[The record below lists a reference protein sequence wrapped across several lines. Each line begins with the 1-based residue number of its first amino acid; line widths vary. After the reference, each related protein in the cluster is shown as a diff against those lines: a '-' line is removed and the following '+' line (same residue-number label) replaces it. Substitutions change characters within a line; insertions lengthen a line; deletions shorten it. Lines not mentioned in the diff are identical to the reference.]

1 MSSIEVVKYVGVSSL
16 ETPYVLVF
24 RDSRG
29 VLEVD
34 LRVPRGRMQAI
45 WVEEPH
51 KIEPFIPVHEWKMIF
66 YCE

>member
-1 MSSIEVVKYVGVSSL
+1 MSSIEVMKYVGVSSL
-16 ETPYVLVF
+16 ETPYVLLF

-34 LRVPRGRMQAI
+34 MSPRGRMQAI

-51 KIEPFIPVHEWKMIF
+51 EIEPFDPVDAWKAIF